1 MCKVSQGRQIEKEL
15 SSGQLH
21 RCVEFAAKAFDT
33 LERTHDFFSG
43 IGIPRAKD
51 SALNDILK
59 VVRGF
64 LQDFLYSFVSDA
76 LGH

>member
-1 MCKVSQGRQIEKEL
+1 MCKGSQGGQIEKEL
-15 SSGQLH
+15 SSGQWH
-21 RCVEFAAKAFDT
+21 RCVEFAAKVFDT
-33 LERTHDFFSG
+33 LERTHDLFSG
-43 IGIPRAKD
+43 IGIQKAKD

-76 LGH
+76 FGH